1 MRHWPKEMR
10 IGTPNYARPVSGAV
24 VSLTSKSFDVNKD
37 MKEKKRK
44 KRVEANLKKGLAD
57 TLKDG

>member
-1 MRHWPKEMR
+1 M
-10 IGTPNYARPVSGAV
+10 SGAV

-57 TLKDG
+57 TLKDGWPLWLVHAD

>member
-1 MRHWPKEMR
+1 MC

-24 VSLTSKSFDVNKD
+24 VNKD

-44 KRVEANLKKGLAD
+44 KTVEANLKKGLAD

>member
-1 MRHWPKEMR
+1 MC

-24 VSLTSKSFDVNKD
+24 ASLTSQSFDLNKD
-37 MKEKKRK
+37 MKEKKKKK